1 MSGRAAASGD
11 RAEAPGGLVQPLRP
25 TLAEAT
31 RRLLRA
37 RVLDAVDQRLRQG
50 PWASI
55 SMADIARAAGM
66 SRQTVY
72 NEFGSREALAQE
84 YVLRETEHFLATVQQ
99 AVLDHRDDPRA
110 AVAAAFD
117 VFLTAAAD
125 RPLIR
130 AIAAPGGSDELL
142 ALVTTHGGP
151 VLATATE
158 RLAGVMQTGWPGAA
172 LQETRLVAECVV
184 RLAISHAALP
194 SGPADLTAASV
205 AHLLG
210 PYLDGVL
217 GPEA

>member
-1 MSGRAAASGD
+1 MSGRAAPTPDDTPASG
-11 RAEAPGGLVQPLRP
+11 GVVKPLRP

-31 RRLLRA
+31 RGLLRA
-37 RVLDAVDQRLRQG
+37 RVLDAVDDLLRQR
-50 PWASI
+50 PWASS
-55 SMADIARAAGM
+55 SMADIARVGGV

-84 YVLRETEHFLATVQQ
+84 YVLRETDRFLATVQQ

-130 AIAAPGGSDELL
+130 AIASGDGSDELL
-142 ALVTTHGGP
+142 ALVTTDGGP
-151 VLATATE
+151 VLAIATE
-158 RLAGVMQTGWPGAA
+158 RLAGVMQTGWPGVA
-172 LQETRLVAECVV
+172 LEETRLVAECVV

-205 AHLLG
+205 ARLLG

-217 GPEA
+217 GAAG